1 LSGYE
6 QLPLITSI
14 NIMARILFI
23 DDDTLTLQL
32 MQRIT
37 GLLGHEAILCST
49 AAEAFKMAVD
59 EKPGLILV
67 DFSLTDS
74 DGIEVIQNLHRQ
86 PITAHIPILVLS
98 AGITSKTAEA
108 AKKAGAQGCLEK
120 PLSLD
125 LLSQVI
131 KNYASN

>member
-1 LSGYE
+1 
-6 QLPLITSI
+6 
-14 NIMARILFI
+14 MARILFL
-23 DDDTLTLQL
+23 DDDMLTLQL

-49 AAEAFKMAVD
+49 AAEAFKMAAD

-67 DFSLTDS
+67 DFNLPDS
-74 DGIEVIQNLHRQ
+74 NGVEVIQNLHRH
-86 PITAHIPILVLS
+86 PLTAEIPIFVLS

-108 AKKAGAQGCLEK
+108 AKNAGAQGCLEK

-131 KNYASN
+131 KKYALN